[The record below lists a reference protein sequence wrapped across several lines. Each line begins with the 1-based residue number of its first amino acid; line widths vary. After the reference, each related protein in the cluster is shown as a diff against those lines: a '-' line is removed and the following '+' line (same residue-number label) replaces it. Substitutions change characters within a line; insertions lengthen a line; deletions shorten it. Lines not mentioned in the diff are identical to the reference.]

1 MYNTK
6 KLKLMKYKLSFI
18 ILIFVCFCTFSI
30 IYAQQVKNINNNIM
44 EIDFK
49 NYTYP
54 PFQDVFWDEIWLF
67 QKCSYMYENT
77 VNPVSIL
84 EFTLKKGKF
93 KHPENDINDPT
104 IPKASEL
111 ILSDVYYSDFNKDN
125 ILDAL
130 VEIEYSTISASYKY
144 QYIAYLFTIN
154 DSNKVV
160 LLDKFSGI
168 PTDKSVFKNGSTN
181 IRFNVQVRDNTIFVS
196 DDFGGPRYRPE
207 YKVTF
212 IGEYLDNRLHWN
224 YIIEKIR

>member
-1 MYNTK
+1 
-6 KLKLMKYKLSFI
+6 MKYKLSFM
-18 ILIFVCFCTFSI
+18 ILIFVCFFAFLNI
-30 IYAQQVKNINNNIM
+30 HAQEVKTVNIKIM
-44 EIDFK
+44 EIDFN

-67 QKCSYMYENT
+67 QKGSYMYESI
-77 VNPVSIL
+77 VNPESIP
-84 EFTLKKGKF
+84 EFTLKNGKF
-93 KHPENDINDPT
+93 KHPENELNDPT
-104 IPKASEL
+104 IPKPSEL
-111 ILSDVYYSDFNKDN
+111 ILRNVYYSDFNKDN

-144 QYIAYLFTIN
+144 QYIAYIFTIN
-154 DSNKVV
+154 DSNKVA

-168 PTDKSVFKNGSTN
+168 PTDKSVFKKGSTN
-181 IRFNVQVRDNTIFVS
+181 IRFNIQVKDNKIFIS

-212 IGEYLDNRLHWN
+212 VGEFLEDELHWN

>member
-1 MYNTK
+1 MN
-6 KLKLMKYKLSFI
+6 YKLYFM

-30 IYAQQVKNINNNIM
+30 INAQQLKTVNNKIM
-44 EIDFK
+44 EIDFN

-67 QKCSYMYENT
+67 QKGSYMYENT
-77 VNPVSIL
+77 ENPESIP
-84 EFTLKKGKF
+84 EFTLRNGKF
-93 KHPENDINDPT
+93 KYPEKDINVPT

-111 ILSDVYYSDFNKDN
+111 ILRDVHYSDFNKDN

-130 VEIEYSTISASYKY
+130 VEIEYSTSSASYKY
-144 QYIAYLFTIN
+144 QYIAYIFTIN

-168 PTDKSVFKNGSTN
+168 PTDKSVFKRGSTN
-181 IRFNVQVRDNTIFVS
+181 IRFNIQVRDSKIFVA
-196 DDFGGPRYRPE
+196 DDFGVPRCCPE

-212 IGEYLDNRLHWN
+212 VGEYLGSGLNWN
-224 YIIEKIR
+224 YIIEKI